1 MLSWQDTGIILD
13 KAKFGE
19 SDLILDVFTREHG
32 RAKGLVRHGQ
42 TAKNSGT
49 YGQGNLVAV
58 TWKARLEEHLGNFTA
73 ELVKS
78 YSAPVLDNATL
89 LDCLS
94 AALAETKGA
103 FAERDAN
110 PSVFTKLQDLL
121 SKLTDKDGLSY
132 FIIWEI
138 DLLKALGF
146 ALNLTE
152 CAVTGTKDDLAFV
165 SPKTGRAVSK
175 SAAGKWESLLLPLPS
190 FLTACRP
197 AESAEEI
204 VKAMT
209 LTGYFLQ
216 KHIFPSSL
224 PAARI
229 RLKERLE
236 RSIIS

>member
-1 MLSWQDTGIILD
+1 MLNWQDTGIILD

-19 SDLILDVFTREHG
+19 SDIILDIFTREHG
-32 RAKGLVRHGQ
+32 RTKGLVRHGQ

-78 YSAPVLDNATL
+78 YSAPVLDDAAM
-89 LDCLS
+89 LDCMS
-94 AALAETKGA
+94 SALAEVKGA

-110 PSVFTKLQDLL
+110 PSIFTKLQDLL

-152 CAVTGTKDDLAFV
+152 CAVTGSKDNLAFV

-175 SAAGKWESLLLPLPS
+175 AAAGKWESLLLPLPS
-190 FLTACRP
+190 FLAAGQP
-197 AESAEEI
+197 AQSKAEI
-204 VKAMT
+204 VEAMN

-236 RSIIS
+236 RGIVS

>member
-1 MLSWQDTGIILD
+1 MLNWQDTGIILD

-19 SDLILDVFTREHG
+19 SDIILDIFTREHG
-32 RAKGLVRHGQ
+32 RTKGLVRHGQ

-78 YSAPVLDNATL
+78 YSAPVLDDAAM
-89 LDCLS
+89 LDCMS
-94 AALAETKGA
+94 SVLAEVKGA

-110 PSVFTKLQDLL
+110 SSIFTKLQDLL
-121 SKLTDKDGLSY
+121 SKLTAKDGLSY

-152 CAVTGTKDDLAFV
+152 CAVTGVKDDLAFV
-165 SPKTGRAVSK
+165 SPKTGRAVSNA
-175 SAAGKWESLLLPLPS
+175 AAGKWKDLLLPLPP
-190 FLTACRP
+190 FLAADQP
-197 AESAEEI
+197 AQSKAEI
-204 VKAMT
+204 VEAMN

-236 RSIIS
+236 RGIVS